1 MCVRSR
7 IIRNKGFLRLF
18 SQEDAMGSKQRSMMR
33 GLRGMLGLGE
43 VSTMPPGDWKSM
55 VTAPDEVLNKIEP
68 GMSIFLGTGAAE
80 PRTLVKLLMAGD
92 RGNLTDLELIQ
103 LVSFGDAIS
112 LDALNS
118 QKYRLKTFFSGWIAS
133 EAITEGR
140 VDLIPSRFANI
151 PGLIQSGKINID
163 VAFIQITPPSPSG
176 YCSLGIG
183 VDVARK
189 AIDQA
194 DLVVGEINASVP
206 VTYGDTFVHISEFD
220 ALVEGTEPTFH
231 FPRWAVDEGFDRVA
245 SNVASVIEDGSCIA
259 FSIGPLFEALGK
271 HLAKKKHL
279 GVHSPFITDPLM
291 DLIQSGAVTNRRK
304 GTSRG
309 RSLVSY
315 AIGTRE
321 LMSWLDRNPLVEFQG
336 LEQVFSPV
344 QIGCNSHFVAVV
356 HARKVDITGGI
367 ALHTGRGNYAYGPAE
382 VVDFVNGAEMS
393 RGGLVIIALPS
404 RNLEGKSNILI
415 TLGDVPN
422 QFSSRESVDMVVT
435 DYGVASLRGRSL
447 RERAQALIEVAHP
460 GDREALFTKAKDM
473 RILYP
478 DQIFLKESG
487 ELYPSEIAAT
497 QTFKGGTKVRF
508 RAIKPSDEEGM
519 RRLFYRFSDE
529 AVYYRY
535 FSPVKTMPHA
545 KMQEYVNVDFSRGIA
560 IVGLMG
566 SRGAGR
572 IIAEGRFFRRSDR
585 PYGDVAFVV
594 DEKFQGLGIASYI
607 FGMLIQCARER
618 GLKGLTADIL
628 ASNRGMMRVL
638 EKSGLPVKARI
649 EGGVYEVI
657 MPFESDTES
666 IG

>member
-1 MCVRSR
+1 M
-7 IIRNKGFLRLF
+7 
-18 SQEDAMGSKQRSMMR
+18 ESKQRSMMS
-33 GLRGMLGLGE
+33 GLRGILGLGQT
-43 VSTMPPGDWKSM
+43 SGTPSDDWKRM
-55 VTAPDEVLNKIEP
+55 VIAPDEILDRVEP

-80 PRTLVKLLMAGD
+80 PRTLVKHLMDAD
-92 RGNLTDLELIQ
+92 RSNLTDLELIQ

-118 QKYRLKTFFSGWIAS
+118 QKYRLKTFFAGWIAS

-163 VAFIQITPPSPSG
+163 VAFIQITPPSPEG

-189 AIDQA
+189 AIEQA

-206 VTYGDTFVHISEFD
+206 ITYGDTFVHVSEFD
-220 ALVEGTEPTFH
+220 ALVEGTEPAFH
-231 FPRWAVDEGFDRVA
+231 FSRWGVDETFDRVA
-245 SNVASVIEDGSCIA
+245 ANVASVIEDGSCIA

-271 HLAKKKHL
+271 QLTKKKHL
-279 GVHSPFITDPLM
+279 GIHSPFVTDPLM
-291 DLIQSGAVTNRRK
+291 DLIKSGSVTNRRK
-304 GTSRG
+304 GTYRG

-315 AIGTRE
+315 ALGTRE

-336 LEQVFSPV
+336 IEQVFSPV
-344 QIGCNSHFVAVV
+344 QIACNDHFVAVV

-367 ALHTGRGNYAYGPAE
+367 ALHTGRGNIAHGPAE

-393 RGGLVIIALPS
+393 RGGLTVVALPS
-404 RNLEGKSNILI
+404 RNLEKKSNILI
-415 TLGDVPN
+415 SLGELPN

-460 GDREALFTKAKDM
+460 DDREELLTRAKEM

-487 ELYPSEIAAT
+487 ELYPSEVAST
-497 QTFKGGTKVRF
+497 HTFKGGLKVRF

-529 AVYYRY
+529 TVYYRY
-535 FSPVKTMPHA
+535 FSPIKAMPHS

-560 IVGLMG
+560 IVGLVG
-566 SRGAGR
+566 NRGAGR
-572 IIAEGRFFRRSDR
+572 IIAEGRYVRRADR

-594 DEKFQGLGIASYI
+594 DEEFQGLGIAS
-607 FGMLIQCARER
+607 FLFKMLIQCARER
-618 GLKGLTADIL
+618 GFKGFTADVL
-628 ASNRGMMRVL
+628 ASNRGMMKVL
-638 EKSGLPVKARI
+638 EKSGLAVKARI
-649 EGGVYEVI
+649 EAGVYEI
-657 MPFESDTES
+657 TMPFERDNEPA
-666 IG
+666 G